1 MPCDDYMEKDT
12 DMDRTGRRGYV
23 MTGGSLYRIRHCRG
37 EGGDIR

>member
-23 MTGGSLYRIRHCRG
+23 MMGGVVIQDKTLQRRRRRH
-37 EGGDIR
+37 